1 MAFTPGQKVG
11 DYEVLAKLGAGGL
24 GVVYE
29 VQHQISRRRE
39 AMKILLPDQGSPE
52 MVERFRREVQTLA
65 TLNHV
70 NIAQLHTAFYY
81 ENQLA
86 MVMELVH
93 GETLRDL
100 RLRISINLP
109 QALDYIEQTLKAL
122 AYAHK
127 LGVVHRDIKP
137 SNIMITDGGFV
148 KLLDFGI
155 ALAGPSELTRAG
167 FLLGSLN
174 YMSPEQ
180 VNGQRATPRSDL
192 YSVGVTLYELLTGT
206 LPIKGANNYEIMMA
220 HLNQA
225 PVPPHRISSQVPGK
239 VSDAIMRALAK
250 DPAQRFA
257 NADEF
262 LHALRLTPMASMEEG
277 NTYAGPLPASVRSAL
292 AAAGSARNPA
302 PAASTPRPETAAAV
316 KTPPPG
322 AVPLPAAQSSPVPRT
337 PPPMPAYS
345 EPSQPAPAQATP
357 PAIPLQPPAQPG
369 PGKSGSSTGFPNLAV
384 EDISRKLAFYI
395 GPFAKLVIKKLAA
408 QSEDLDFIYREA
420 AKEIP
425 SDADRAAF
433 LRARRQ

>member
-1 MAFTPGQKVG
+1 MAFTPGQRIG

-24 GVVYE
+24 GMVYE
-29 VQHQISRRRE
+29 VQHSISRRRE

-86 MVMELVH
+86 MIMELVH

-100 RLRISINLP
+100 RLRIPINLP
-109 QALDYIEQTLKAL
+109 QALDYIEQTLHAL

-155 ALAGPSELTRAG
+155 ALTGPSDLTRAG
-167 FLLGSLN
+167 YLLGSLN

-180 VNGQRATPRSDL
+180 VNGQKASSRSDL
-192 YSVGVTLYELLTGT
+192 YAVGVTLYELLTGT

-239 VSDAIMRALAK
+239 VSDAVMRALAK
-250 DPAQRFA
+250 DPAERFA
-257 NADEF
+257 TADEF
-262 LHALRLTPMASMEEG
+262 LHALRLTPVAAMEEG
-277 NTYAGPLPASVRSAL
+277 NTYSGPLPARVRTAL
-292 AAAGSARNPA
+292 AAAGARTPA
-302 PAASTPRPETAAAV
+302 PVANTPRPEPIAMPVPSLLPQAAPVAR
-316 KTPPPG
+316 
-322 AVPLPAAQSSPVPRT
+322 ASSPT
-337 PPPMPAYS
+337 PAYA
-345 EPSQPAPAQATP
+345 PAPASAPVQAAP
-357 PAIPLQPPAQPG
+357 PAAAAPAPAVPPKPQAG
-369 PGKSGSSTGFPNLAV
+369 PAKSASSTGFPNLAL

-395 GPFAKLVIKKLAA
+395 GPFAKLIVKRLAA
-408 QSEDLDFIYREA
+408 QSEDLDFIYHEA

-433 LRARRQ
+433 LKSRRT